1 MDAQLNAAR
10 SDMEARGSDRPRRN
24 PMSLSDRTVIIT
36 GGAQG
41 IGLAV
46 AHLVA
51 DLGGN
56 PVLVD
61 MNADKLADAGKAVGE
76 DLCLTV
82 AGNVSD
88 PSFASEVVARTKA
101 HFGAV
106 HGLVNSAGITRP
118 AMADKM
124 TLEQWRQVLDAHLT
138 GSFLFLQAAGREMIE
153 RTRAGEVRPGAIVNI
168 SSDAGV
174 QGTMGQ
180 INYGTAKSGILGM
193 TMSAARE
200 WARHGIRVNCV
211 AFGIVETQM
220 TETLRGEKFRD
231 AYLARIPMAR
241 WSDPEEAA
249 QPICFLLSEAAS
261 YITGQRISANGGH
274 QMSA

>member
-1 MDAQLNAAR
+1 METQSNAGCSGVLEPATGR
-10 SDMEARGSDRPRRN
+10 VRRN
-24 PMSLSDRTVIIT
+24 PMSLLDRTIIVT
-36 GGAQG
+36 GAAQG

-46 AHLVA
+46 AKLAA

-61 MNADKLADAGKAVGE
+61 MNAEALAAAREAIGE
-76 DLCLTV
+76 NVCLTV

-88 PSFASEVVARTKA
+88 PAFAPHVVEQAVAR
-101 HFGAV
+101 FGAV
-106 HGLVNSAGITRP
+106 DGLVNNAGITRT
-118 AMADKM
+118 AMADRM
-124 TLEQWRQVLDAHLT
+124 TFEQWQQVLDVHLT
-138 GSFLFLQAAGREMIE
+138 GSFLFLQAAGRRMIE
-153 RTRAGEVRPGAIVNI
+153 QARPGAIVNI

-174 QGTMGQ
+174 QGTVGQ

-200 WARHGIRVNCV
+200 WARHGINVNCV
-211 AFGIVETQM
+211 AFGVVETEM

-231 AYLARIPMAR
+231 AMLSKIPLRR
-241 WSDPEEAA
+241 WSSAEEAA
-249 QPICFLLSEAAS
+249 KPVCFLLSGAAS
-261 YITGQRISANGGH
+261 YITGQRLSANGGH

>member
-1 MDAQLNAAR
+1 MDTQLNAV
-10 SDMEARGSDRPRRN
+10 GSGVQDLATGRVRQN
-24 PMSLSDRTVIIT
+24 PMSLADRTILIT

-46 AHLVA
+46 ARLVA

-61 MNADKLADAGKAVGE
+61 MNPESLAAAQDAIGE
-76 DLCLTV
+76 EMCLTV
-82 AGNVSD
+82 AGNVTD
-88 PSFASEVVARTKA
+88 PAFAAHAVEQAVARY
-101 HFGAV
+101 GAV
-106 HGLVNSAGITRP
+106 DGLVNNAGITRT

-124 TLEQWRQVLDAHLT
+124 TFEQWQQVLDVHLT
-138 GSFLFLQAAGREMIE
+138 GSFLFLQAAGRQMI
-153 RTRAGEVRPGAIVNI
+153 AQARPGAIVNI

-174 QGTMGQ
+174 QGTIGQ

-200 WARHGIRVNCV
+200 WARHGINVNCV
-211 AFGIVETQM
+211 AFGVVETQM

-231 AYLARIPMAR
+231 TILSKIPLRR
-241 WSDPEEAA
+241 WSSVEEAA
-249 QPICFLLSEAAS
+249 KPICFLLSGAAS
-261 YITGQRISANGGH
+261 YITGQRLSANGGH

>member
-1 MDAQLNAAR
+1 MEIKLNAQHSGAHDAAAGR
-10 SDMEARGSDRPRRN
+10 LRQN
-24 PMSLSDRTVIIT
+24 PMSLLDRTIIIT
-36 GGAQG
+36 GAAQG

-46 AHLVA
+46 TKLIA

-61 MNADKLADAGKAVGE
+61 INPDSLATARDAIGAAQ
-76 DLCLTV
+76 CLTV
-82 AGNVSD
+82 AGNVCD
-88 PSFASEVVARTKA
+88 PAFAAQVVKQAAER
-101 HFGAV
+101 FGAV
-106 HGLVNSAGITRP
+106 DGLVNNAGITRT
-118 AMADKM
+118 AMAEKM
-124 TLEQWRQVLDAHLT
+124 TLEQWQQVIDVHLT
-138 GSFLFLQAAGREMIE
+138 GSFLFLQAAGRWMIE
-153 RTRAGEVRPGAIVNI
+153 QGCPGAIVNI

-174 QGTMGQ
+174 QGTVGQ

-211 AFGIVETQM
+211 AFGVVETQM

-231 AYLARIPMAR
+231 TLLARIPLQR
-241 WSDPEEAA
+241 WSGADEAA
-249 QPICFLLSEAAS
+249 KPICFLLSDAAS
-261 YITGQRISANGGH
+261 YITGQRLSANGGH

>member
-1 MDAQLNAAR
+1 
-10 SDMEARGSDRPRRN
+10 
-24 PMSLSDRTVIIT
+24 MSLSGRTIIIT

-41 IGLAV
+41 IGLA
-46 AHLVA
+46 AAKLVA

-56 PVLVD
+56 LVLVD
-61 MNADKLADAGKAVGE
+61 MNAENLGAARDAIGT
-76 DLCLTV
+76 DTCLTV

-88 PSFASEVVARTKA
+88 PAFAPYAVAQAVAR
-101 HFGAV
+101 FGAV
-106 HGLVNSAGITRP
+106 DGLVNNAGITRT

-124 TLEQWRQVLDAHLT
+124 TLEQWQQVIEVHLT
-138 GSFLFLQAAGREMIE
+138 GSFLFLQAAGRRMIE
-153 RTRAGEVRPGAIVNI
+153 QAKPGAIVNI

-174 QGTMGQ
+174 QGTIGQ

-200 WARHGIRVNCV
+200 WARHGINVNCV
-211 AFGIVETQM
+211 AFGVVETQM

-231 AYLARIPMAR
+231 TMLSKIPLRR
-241 WSDPEEAA
+241 WSSAEEAA
-249 QPICFLLSEAAS
+249 MPICFLLSGAAS
-261 YITGQRISANGGH
+261 YITGQRLSANGGH

>member
-1 MDAQLNAAR
+1 MNNLAASR
-10 SDMEARGSDRPRRN
+10 VRQN
-24 PMSLSDRTVIIT
+24 PMSLLDRTIIIT
-36 GGAQG
+36 GAAQG

-46 AHLVA
+46 ARLVA

-61 MNADKLADAGKAVGE
+61 MNAESLAAARAAIGE
-76 DLCLTV
+76 HACLTF
-82 AGNVSD
+82 AGNVTD
-88 PSFASEVVARTKA
+88 PVFAPLVIEQAVAR
-101 HFGAV
+101 FGSID
-106 HGLVNSAGITRP
+106 GLVNNAGITRT

-124 TLEQWRQVLDAHLT
+124 TVEQWQQVLDVHLT
-138 GSFLFLQAAGREMIE
+138 GSFLFLQAAGRWMIE
-153 RTRAGEVRPGAIVNI
+153 QARRGAIVNV

-174 QGTMGQ
+174 QGTVGQ

-200 WARHGIRVNCV
+200 WARHGINVNCV
-211 AFGIVETQM
+211 AFGVVETQM

-231 AYLARIPMAR
+231 SMLSKIPMGR
-241 WSDPEEAA
+241 WSSAEEAA
-249 QPICFLLSEAAS
+249 NPVCFLLSDAAS
-261 YITGQRISANGGH
+261 YITGQRLSANGGH

>member
-1 MDAQLNAAR
+1 MQTHLTAGHLGMLELATGRVRQ
-10 SDMEARGSDRPRRN
+10 N
-24 PMSLSDRTVIIT
+24 PMSLLDRTIIIT

-46 AHLVA
+46 SKLIA

-56 PVLVD
+56 PVIVD
-61 MNADKLADAGKAVGE
+61 MNAESLSAARGAIGE
-76 DLCLTV
+76 DACLTV
-82 AGNVSD
+82 AGNVTD
-88 PSFASEVVARTKA
+88 PDFAPHVVEQAIAR
-101 HFGAV
+101 FGAID
-106 HGLVNSAGITRP
+106 GLVNNAGITRT

-124 TLEQWRQVLDAHLT
+124 TFEQWQQVIDVHLT
-138 GSFLFLQAAGREMIE
+138 GSFLFLQAAGRRMIE
-153 RTRAGEVRPGAIVNI
+153 QARPGSIVNI

-174 QGTMGQ
+174 QGTVGQ

-200 WARHGIRVNCV
+200 WARHGINVNCV
-211 AFGIVETQM
+211 AFGVVETQM

-231 AYLARIPMAR
+231 TILSKIPLQR
-241 WSDPEEAA
+241 WSSADEAA
-249 QPICFLLSEAAS
+249 NPVCFLLSNAAS
-261 YITGQRISANGGH
+261 YITGQRLSANGGH